1 MSNQPLQDTITLD
14 LSAEKVVVSDTVKII
29 ATIQALVQPDK
40 TDTELRADI
49 RKMMKKLIETAEW
62 QFSNLTRNAD
72 PTGHER
78 VTLQATARV
87 SETENANLENRA
99 REVSTPGLTVSQ
111 VIADTSIPAT
121 MLEEAEQALRID
133 LLTKLNTELA
143 KINEVMKS
151 DIVQPY
157 RVYQVK
163 FQRTATDYSNAIR
176 AKGGAMMAAATSY
189 GSGFG
194 GDDGEDALGNAQKI
208 TLHAS
213 CAFARHALVS

>member
-1 MSNQPLQDTITLD
+1 MTNQPLQDTITLD

-29 ATIQALVQPDK
+29 ATIAALVQPDK
-40 TDTELRADI
+40 TDAELRADI

-62 QFSNLTRNAD
+62 QFSNLTRHAD
-72 PTGHER
+72 MTGHER
-78 VTLQATARV
+78 VSLQATARV
-87 SETENANLENRA
+87 SETENVNLENRA

-111 VIADTSIPAT
+111 VVADTSIPAT

-151 DIVQPY
+151 DITQPY

-176 AKGGAMMAAATSY
+176 SKGVTMTAATSY

-194 GDDGEDALGNAQKI
+194 GDDGDEALGNAQKI